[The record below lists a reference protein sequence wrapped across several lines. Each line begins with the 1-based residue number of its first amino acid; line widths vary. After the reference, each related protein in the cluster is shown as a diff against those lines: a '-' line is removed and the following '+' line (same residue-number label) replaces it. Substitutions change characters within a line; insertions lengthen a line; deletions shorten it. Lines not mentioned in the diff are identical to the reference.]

1 MNAATLYQ
9 DFSSEEAGEPRTAGA
24 LAADVEDEKL
34 QSFEDGYQAGWDDA
48 TKAQASLDTAVSSAL
63 AANLQDASFA
73 YHEARGQLTKTVH
86 EIMRGVVGAILPEIA
101 RQSLGA
107 HIAQLV
113 DAHTREAVAHKIQL
127 RVAEVSR
134 EQVER
139 LLPDTPVDYEVISDP
154 CLAPDQATLQLDETE
169 HAVDLGQVV
178 KDVHAA
184 VTEYFETQISEG
196 KDD

>member
-48 TKAQASLDTAVSSAL
+48 TKAH
-63 AANLQDASFA
+63 
-73 YHEARGQLTKTVH
+73 HEARGQLTKTVH

-169 HAVDLGQVV
+169 HAVDRGQVV